1 MEPPG
6 SPEWRDEIAEAL
18 QAGAYRP
25 STADEEWT
33 AASASISSRAASRPG
48 PTGSGTNSA
57 RSRRRAWVSEP
68 AGRTREQHRA
78 IRIVPGVSDILL
90 YAISGAVRHPEY
102 SPDTQGRMIEGA
114 HVLVHGL
121 RRLSAL
127 REASPAALTLRSVI
141 LGIRIT
147 GLDEMVRPRSDIQR
161 LSQFTISNDD
171 RDLVEAYLKPTGGL
185 KERLAAAEM
194 TAPFGNGDD
203 IVEAYL
209 NPTEGLG
216 VHLTAAE
223 MTTPSDSATAWAH
236 AAPRN

>member
-1 MEPPG
+1 M
-6 SPEWRDEIAEAL
+6 
-18 QAGAYRP
+18 
-25 STADEEWT
+25 
-33 AASASISSRAASRPG
+33 
-48 PTGSGTNSA
+48 
-57 RSRRRAWVSEP
+57 
-68 AGRTREQHRA
+68 
-78 IRIVPGVSDILL
+78 SDILH

-121 RRLSAL
+121 RRLSDL
-127 REASPAALTLRSVI
+127 RDASPAALTLRSVI
-141 LGIRIT
+141 LEIRIT

-161 LSQFTISNDD
+161 LSQFAISNDD

-223 MTTPSDSATAWAH
+223 MTTAFGLGDGLGSRSAEEMTNINSGWDWSHVRDSSP
-236 AAPRN
+236 AAIRAMAEYLRSLGCTMTGRRRIDTSP